1 MNQTKDSRME
11 PTPTINI
18 DPRAIVNCIKLLDE
32 VIADTIDEKVGLGD
46 PNGPDGR

>member
-1 MNQTKDSRME
+1 MNQTKGSRME
-11 PTPTINI
+11 STPTINI

-32 VIADTIDEKVGLGD
+32 VIADIDEKVGLGD